1 MVHSRTMLSTRSV
14 LTGQRCLPLLARY
27 YSEHVAPHG
36 PHVRPTTVHANIPF
50 EDPLRENTRLRQNLA
65 LSYRLLERFNLHEG
79 DENHLSEMAPA
90 RDGNGQVPIKH
101 ILQISL
107 NLIKN

>member
-1 MVHSRTMLSTRSV
+1 MLSTRSV
-14 LTGQRCLPLLARY
+14 QTGRQCLPLLARY

-65 LSYRLLERFNLHEG
+65 LSHRLLYKFDLHEG
-79 DENHLSEMAPA
+79 TDNHLSEMAPA
-90 RDGNGQVPIKH
+90 RDGNGEVMFWFVVFE
-101 ILQISL
+101 S
-107 NLIKN
+107 